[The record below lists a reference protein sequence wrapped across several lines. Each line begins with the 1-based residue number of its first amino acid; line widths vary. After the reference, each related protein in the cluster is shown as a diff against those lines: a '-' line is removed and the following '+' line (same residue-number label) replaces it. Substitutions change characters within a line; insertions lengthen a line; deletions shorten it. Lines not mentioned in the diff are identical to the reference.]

1 VQQPHFFA
9 TAIRATRAV
18 SVCVFSAVTAVTAV
32 TVVGGSV
39 WSVSSFAQEQSPE
52 QAIAVQASPID
63 ELSDEQ
69 LTNLAADWEQLD
81 AAARADLIAETRDRM
96 QPGQAQTPQP
106 RASAASSAIR
116 SQNTSVPQVT
126 VRTER
131 RRYGRVVRQADGSL
145 VRIETQVVRVQRS
158 DPKRAFG
165 VGFERR
171 RERQHDP
178 ATTGQESVQGES
190 MPTTTSRQ
198 DVLVVSETL
207 D

>member
-96 QPGQAQTPQP
+96 
-106 RASAASSAIR
+106 ASAESLR
-116 SQNTSVPQVT
+116 SKQRHTLAEHL
-126 VRTER
+126 RTAGNR
-131 RRYGRVVRQADGSL
+131 ADGAAPLRPSGAASRWL
-145 VRIETQVVRVQRS
+145 VGAYRNS
-158 DPKRAFG
+158 G
-165 VGFERR
+165 G
-171 RERQHDP
+171 
-178 ATTGQESVQGES
+178 
-190 MPTTTSRQ
+190 
-198 DVLVVSETL
+198 
-207 D
+207 